1 MAKKTT
7 ITKRWIINGLAVIVA
22 LLLVFGI
29 VCVLAFRSYS
39 YQNVQ
44 AVLYNRAGRM
54 GNALS
59 EYVKDDPTFDFQN
72 GARTILAAFSEQDM
86 MEMQILDGDGRAVM
100 SSTGFKPAGD
110 EMPDYERALESSD
123 DIGVWQGRNE
133 NNENVMA
140 LTLVVRNSSSRSVSG
155 AVRYVV
161 SLAAVD
167 GQVQL
172 VGVLIVLIGLV
183 ILFLVLLSG
192 SFFISSIVA
201 PVAEIGGAARRI
213 ALGDYDYRLTKQ
225 RDDELGDLC
234 DTINY
239 MVTEIVA
246 AEKMKNEFIS
256 TVSHELRTPL
266 TAIKGWSET
275 LRDTENDEETMKKG
289 LAVIEGE
296 TERLS
301 GIVEQLLDFSRLQSG
316 HIPMKFAAVD
326 LETELQE
333 VVLLFAE
340 RARREQIT
348 LEFVEPPRLPIITA
362 DGARIRQVLVNVLDN
377 ALKYSNAGG
386 RVRVEAADMNRAVQI
401 VVSDSG
407 VCIDKDDLPHIKD
420 KFYKANKTRPGS
432 GIGLALADEI
442 IRQHGGHLDID
453 SEEGVG
459 TTVTIVLPL
468 DRPSEP

>member
-7 ITKRWIINGLAVIVA
+7 ITKRWAINGLSVIVA
-22 LLLVFGI
+22 LLLIFGI
-29 VCVLAFRSYS
+29 VCVLAFRSYF

-44 AVLYNRAGRM
+44 TVLYTRAGRM
-54 GNALS
+54 GSVLS
-59 EYVKDDPTFDFQN
+59 EYVKDDPSFDFQSS
-72 GARTILAAFSEQDM
+72 ARTILAAFNEQDM
-86 MEMQILDGDGRAVM
+86 MEMQILDADGHAVM
-100 SSTGFKPAGD
+100 SSTGFTPVGD
-110 EMPDYERALESSD
+110 DMPDYERALESTD
-123 DIGVWQGRNE
+123 DIAVWQGDNA
-133 NNENVMA
+133 NGENVMA
-140 LTLVVRNSSSRSVSG
+140 LTLVVRDHRSRSVAG
-155 AVRYVV
+155 AVRYIV
-161 SLAAVD
+161 SLTEVD

-183 ILFLVLLSG
+183 VLFLVLLSG
-192 SFFISSIVA
+192 SFFVNSIVA

-275 LRDTENDEETMKKG
+275 LRNTENDEETMKKG

-316 HIPMKFAAVD
+316 HIPMKFATVD

-333 VVLLFAE
+333 VVLLFTE

-348 LEFVEPPRLPIITA
+348 LEFIEPPPIPLMTA
-362 DGARIRQVLVNVLDN
+362 DGDRIRQVLVNVLDN
-377 ALKYSNAGG
+377 ALKYSNPGG
-386 RVRVEAADMNRAVQI
+386 KVRVEVANMSNTVQI
-401 VVSDSG
+401 VISDSG
-407 VCIDKDDLPHIKD
+407 VGIDKEDLPHIKD

-442 IRQHGGHLDID
+442 VRQHGGRLDID

-459 TTVTIVLPL
+459 TTVTITLPL
-468 DRPSEP
+468 PEKE